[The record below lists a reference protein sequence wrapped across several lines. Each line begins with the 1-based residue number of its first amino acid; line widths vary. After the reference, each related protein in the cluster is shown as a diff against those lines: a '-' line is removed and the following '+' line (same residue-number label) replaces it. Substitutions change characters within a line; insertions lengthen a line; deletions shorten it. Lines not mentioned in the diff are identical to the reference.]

1 MELGTGYYT
10 DAGEV
15 YFHDPERPLILA
27 YRTKDFVIIRNSQ
40 IIRFSVYPYSTT
52 NRKAIEWI
60 KDSIEY
66 NDKIVTP
73 GGRTLSSDG
82 KIIRNKTEFVYF
94 IFNADSNAVKIGKA
108 KDVYKRMKSLQT
120 STPAYLKL
128 LKVIDNKAGKEAR
141 ETERSLHER
150 LKHLRLI
157 GEWFRFNNELQKFIA
172 LL

>member
-1 MELGTGYYT
+1 MGYYT
-10 DAGEV
+10 DTGEV
-15 YFHDPERPLILA
+15 YFHNPEQPLILA

-40 IIRFSVYPYSTT
+40 IIIFSVYPYSTT

-60 KDSIEY
+60 KDSIDY

-94 IFNADSNAVKIGKA
+94 IFNADSNALKIGKA

-120 STPAYLKL
+120 GTPAYLKL
-128 LKVIDNKAGKEAR
+128 IKVIDAKAGKETK
-141 ETERSLHER
+141 EIEQSLHKQFE
-150 LKHLRLI
+150 HLRLL
-157 GEWFRFNNELQKFIA
+157 GEWFKFNDELQEFVAK
-172 LL
+172 L